1 MKLFQNYKSSIYL
14 IISQIYEQSMIGQSI
29 SPRKNHYYTVF
40 NAPITIEV
48 KMVMPLSTKTNAS
61 VLVVAALTVLMATL
75 LFREVPTILVAAA
88 RPGLQPNPHSPTPP
102 PPHVQSS
109 AEAARAGICPR
120 TSLCDDNVPTPPGCC
135 TRSVIKSDETLPR
148 NLIPL

>member
-14 IISQIYEQSMIGQSI
+14 IISQIYEQSIIGQSI

-102 PPHVQSS
+102 PPHVHSS
-109 AEAARAGICPR
+109 AEAARAGMCPR
-120 TSLCDDNVPTPPGCC
+120 KSLCDDNVPTPPGCC
-135 TRSVIKSDETLPR
+135 TGSVIKSDETLPR